1 MTDRQKATQILET
14 LYSVGVSPDQILE
27 HIIFNFLSGSQALS
41 AMKDSQEEFFP
52 SEDDEDDDE

>member
-14 LYSVGVSPDQILE
+14 LYSLEISPDQILE

-41 AMKDSQEEFFP
+41 AMKDVQGEFLP
-52 SEDDEDDDE
+52 SGDEDDEE